1 MELMVL
7 IKKRQHHGYC
17 RLICIFRKRYA
28 ALHSSFSCHPLLIL
42 FAPSPHRVMDDLK
55 TLSRLCQR
63 VFDSWRDL
71 RIDLTVHQTAL
82 LHDSQVLGQHLL

>member
-1 MELMVL
+1 
-7 IKKRQHHGYC
+7 
-17 RLICIFRKRYA
+17 
-28 ALHSSFSCHPLLIL
+28 
-42 FAPSPHRVMDDLK
+42 MDDLK